1 MFSLEM
7 KWVGNELQML
17 QNILHLNSGRKRRW
31 KICNLKIFL
40 PVFNNA
46 INFKWQSK
54 FQLLLD
60 TEHKK
65 GELKDPKLFLSL
77 IYIV

>member
-1 MFSLEM
+1 M
-7 KWVGNELQML
+7 KNLQFE
-17 QNILHLNSGRKRRW
+17 N
-31 KICNLKIFL
+31 FL